1 MRARLEALGP
11 QKAVGYVLR
20 EPASADWTTRPDLN
34 GPRQVR
40 AKQFYASD
48 RACPG
53 AISATWYR
61 PVNST

>member
-11 QKAVGYVLR
+11 QKALGYVSR
-20 EPASADWTTRPDLN
+20 EPASADWTIRMERSTTL
-34 GPRQVR
+34 R